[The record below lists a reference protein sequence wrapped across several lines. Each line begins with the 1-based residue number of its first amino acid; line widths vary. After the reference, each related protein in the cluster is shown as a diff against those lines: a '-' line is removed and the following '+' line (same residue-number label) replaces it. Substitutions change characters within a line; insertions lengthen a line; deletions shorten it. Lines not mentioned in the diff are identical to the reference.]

1 MRRSYE
7 LLWDWGALV
16 TFRSLPL
23 HTEMMIARAAV
34 RFAERGEGHVEW
46 AAPYHRL
53 RAGFYD
59 LALSVDSRSRVMTVV
74 RIYRAR

>member
-1 MRRSYE
+1 M
-7 LLWDWGALV
+7 V
-16 TFRSLPL
+16 
-23 HTEMMIARAAV
+23 IARAAV
-34 RFAERGEGHVEW
+34 RFAERGEGQVEW

-59 LALSVDSRSRVMTVV
+59 LALSVDTRSRVTTVI